1 MKSVE
6 YWAKRSEQIAARQF
20 KRADDYDQEQRRE
33 YERATMSIKRD
44 IEAFYARF
52 AKNNEIDMAEVRK
65 LLTTGEL
72 KEFKMTLKEF
82 TAKAK
87 SNADGQ
93 WTKELNN
100 VYIRTRVSRLEALQ
114 VQINQQVEMLA
125 GKRQVGTGA
134 LLGGVYKDTYYRTL
148 YELQKG
154 TGIGVSFA
162 RIDDDGMKTV
172 LGAKLDGRN
181 WSQRIWDD
189 RTKLRQEL
197 QTKLSQ
203 SFIRGDSVDRTIK
216 DVTERMNVSRSNAER
231 LVQTESAFFT
241 GQATMA
247 GYKESEVVQ
256 KYEVL
261 ATLDSRT
268 TPICREMDG
277 KVFPLSEMQ
286 VGVNYPPFHV
296 RCRTTTVPYFDDEI
310 DPGERIARDTDGK
323 SYYVPGDITYGEWE
337 KKYVL
342 SSVPPESGTINF
354 KPQFSEIISK
364 LPNQPAGLAEILD
377 ARFASGT
384 ETAQSVFTKY
394 VQDNVIEDGAY
405 KAGAHYNPVEKAIFM
420 DLNAELDNPRGNGA
434 TFFHEVGHYV
444 DNMAAIKLT
453 GKQTYDG
460 VSHIPIGS
468 VAAGVFKK
476 AIMQDVDAY
485 LKNYARENR
494 LSLREAQERISAD
507 LGQGDG
513 GLHSAVS
520 DLYGGATSG
529 QIQGKY
535 GHRKDYWRQLPNAL
549 EKEAFAHMF
558 EASFDP
564 AGKRAALIKEYLP
577 SAFQVFYKI
586 LEEI

>member
-1 MKSVE
+1 MKSAE
-6 YWAKRSEQIAARQF
+6 YWKKRSEQIAARQF
-20 KRADDYDQEQRRE
+20 KTADDYEREQRRE
-33 YERATMSIKRD
+33 YERATAAIKRD
-44 IEAFYARF
+44 IESFYARF
-52 AKNNEIDMAEVRK
+52 AKNNEIDMAEARK

-87 SNADGQ
+87 ANADGQ

-100 VYIRTRVSRLEALQ
+100 VYYRTRISRLEALQ
-114 VQINQQVEMLA
+114 VQINQQVELLA
-125 GKRQVGTGA
+125 GKRQAGTGE
-134 LLGGVYKDTYYRTL
+134 LLGGIYKDTYYHTM

-162 RIDDDGMKTV
+162 RINDDGLKTI

-203 SFIRGDSVDRTIK
+203 SFIRGDSVDRTVK
-216 DVTERMNVSRSNAER
+216 DLTERMNVSRSNAER

-247 GYKESEVVQ
+247 GYKESGVVQ

-268 TPICREMDG
+268 TSICREMDG

-286 VGVNYPPFHV
+286 VSVNYPPFHV

-310 DPGERIARDTDGK
+310 DPGERIARELDGK
-323 SYYVPGDITYGEWE
+323 SYYVPGDITYPEWE

-342 SSVPPESGTINF
+342 SPELPESGKIEF
-354 KPQFSEIISK
+354 KSQFSGIISK
-364 LPNQPAGLAEILD
+364 LPNQPAGLSEILET
-377 ARFASGT
+377 RFASGN

-394 VQDNVIEDGAY
+394 VQDNVIKDGAY
-405 KAGAHYNPVEKAIFM
+405 KGGDHYNPAEKAIFM
-420 DLNAELDNPRGNGA
+420 DLNKELDNPRGNGA

-460 VSHIPIGS
+460 VSHISIGTI
-468 VAAGVFKK
+468 AASEFKK
-476 AIMQDVDAY
+476 AILQDVDAY
-485 LKNYARENR
+485 LKKYVKEHS
-494 LSLREAQERISAD
+494 LSLREAQIQISMD

-520 DLYGGATSG
+520 DVYGGATSG

-564 AGKRAALIKEYLP
+564 TGNRIALIKKYLP
-577 SAFQVFYKI
+577 SAYQVFIKI
-586 LEEI
+586 LEGI